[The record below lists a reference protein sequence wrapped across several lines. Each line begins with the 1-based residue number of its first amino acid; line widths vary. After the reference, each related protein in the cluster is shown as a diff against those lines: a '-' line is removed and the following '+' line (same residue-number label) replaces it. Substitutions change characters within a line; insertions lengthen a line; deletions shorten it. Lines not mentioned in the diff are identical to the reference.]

1 MVLPDLPSRGQ
12 NPWYVSRTAW
22 DNSVETELEGR
33 LSESS
38 LSTNFRRV
46 ATEPI
51 NALDYGSVKNKAT
64 LIAAMSAAEARGRGT
79 VVRIPEGEWEL
90 GTGLSMA
97 GYSCQLQGDGGG
109 AGSTAAPRG
118 TVLRASTQNGPVID
132 WTGWI
137 SPDGFQGRVRHGNF
151 HIVGSGLSDF
161 TKNNVGMRFTSISS
175 CLFHDISIRDTG
187 GPGLEGVESP
197 GDAVYLS
204 DFERIVVT
212 TPIDCKVN
220 DVPYMIFNEANGNR
234 FRGCGIRSRQYDS
247 DCGVSG
253 AVVIKSNTAFP
264 ANRTLFDG
272 FWVEFIHVPTGGTI
286 FAVQA
291 NTMFFRDT
299 LFFDI
304 HKEVGATGTSAYRF
318 TPPVTDYGGN
328 IVDGEIPGRQPTVLD
343 YGVDMRQ
350 SGNYVTGVKGYN
362 GYNVLLASGVSG
374 TTVFLSGTISNSTN
388 PAWED
393 NSGNRSNTLID
404 NHLGTRQYGY
414 RIASGLP
421 IVQVAGQHIFN
432 RIGNNGTNVTSN
444 FTLAYGAATHH
455 TATLGASVAITSVSG
470 AVNGAEL
477 TLILTQDAT
486 GGRNITAW
494 PSNFRFTNSTPTLA
508 SAPGARSVFTFF
520 FDGTNWV
527 EISRLT

>member
-1 MVLPDLPSRGQ
+1 MALPNLPVQGQ
-12 NPWYVSRTAW
+12 NPWFEDRNSW
-22 DNSVETELEGR
+22 DSAVEELLDGLPAIYR
-33 LSESS
+33 NKSSE
-38 LSTNFRRV
+38 
-46 ATEPI
+46 AI

-64 LIAAMSAAEARGRGT
+64 LIAAMNAAEARGVGY
-79 VVRIPEGEWEL
+79 VVLIPEGVWEL
-90 GTGLSMA
+90 GTGISMS
-97 GYSCQLQGDGGG
+97 GYTCQLQGVGGS
-109 AGSTAAPRG
+109 AGNTANPRG
-118 TVLRASTQNGPVID
+118 TVLKASTQTGPVID

-137 SPDGFQGRVRHGNF
+137 PPEGFQGRVRHGNF
-151 HIVGSGLSDF
+151 HVVGSGVADA
-161 TKNNVGMRFTSISS
+161 TKNNSGMRFSS
-175 CLFHDISIRDTG
+175 MSSSVFYDIAIRETG
-187 GPGLEGVESP
+187 GPGLEGVETP
-197 GDAVYLS
+197 GNGVYLNV
-204 DFERIVVT
+204 FERVT
-212 TPIDCKVN
+212 VSTPVNCKAN
-220 DVPYMIFNEANGNR
+220 DVPYMIFNEANGNA
-234 FRGCGIRSRQYDS
+234 FIGCGIRSRQYDS

-253 AVVIKSNTAFP
+253 AVVLKSNASFP
-264 ANRTLFDG
+264 VNRTLFDG
-272 FWVEFIHVPTGGTI
+272 FWVEFIHVPTDGTI
-286 FAVQA
+286 FAVQG
-291 NTMFFRDT
+291 NTMFFRNT

-318 TPPVTDYGGN
+318 TAPATDYGGN

-350 SGNYVTGVKGYN
+350 NGNYVTGIKGYN

-432 RIGNNGTNVTSN
+432 RIGNNGTNVTTN

-527 EISRLT
+527 EISRLL